1 MIFTGLETIGVRIT
15 PNRDL
20 YRVGEDVEVRC
31 DVSGDVRGRAEVEWV
46 KVDEPMATNVR
57 TIGNILRVNDVQPEN
72 GGVYRCIVNTPS
84 GKYEEDYA
92 LTIQGMV
99 LSLKFDI

>member
-1 MIFTGLETIGVRIT
+1 METIGVRIT

-31 DVSGDVRGRAEVEWV
+31 DVSGDVRGRAEVQWV
-46 KVDEPMATNVR
+46 KVDGPLAANVR
-57 TIGNILRVNDVQPEN
+57 TIGNILRVSNVEPEN

-92 LTIQGMV
+92 LTIQGT
-99 LSLKFDI
+99 LLADASFGA